1 MLKRKSPENI
11 QLPTAR
17 YTKKKTK
24 KKKTVSDIF
33 MKCRFWRL

>member
-17 YTKKKTK
+17 YTKKKPK
-24 KKKTVSDIF
+24 KKKNSQ
-33 MKCRFWRL
+33 